1 MQTHVIFNTAVSLDG
16 RVGKKDKQI
25 VFSNKLDNYRVHRL
39 RGSVDAILIGVETVL
54 SDDPEITVSEQVTK
68 PYRVIVDSKGEIP
81 LNAKV
86 LDGSAKTIVAVSR
99 SINPMKVKQLE
110 EKGVEVLPLGE
121 YAVHLRD
128 LLWTLN
134 RKGIKKAL
142 LEGSGT
148 LSRRMFN
155 EGYVNELYATITPV
169 LIGEGINLFNG
180 ELDRH
185 IEMNLEG
192 ILQYGDQVVLHY
204 MVRRGDRESD
214 Q

>member
-39 RGSVDAILIGVETVL
+39 RGSVDAILMGVETVM
-54 SDDPEITVSEQVTK
+54 SDDHEIVVSESGSR
-68 PYRVIVDSKGEIP
+68 PFRVIVDSKGEIP
-81 LNAKV
+81 LNSRV
-86 LDGSAKTIVAVSR
+86 LDGGAKTIVVISR
-99 SINPMKVKQLE
+99 GVNPMTVRRLE
-110 EKGVEVLPLGE
+110 EKGVEVLASGE

-128 LLWTLN
+128 LMWSLY
-134 RKGIKKAL
+134 RRGIKKVL
-142 LEGSGT
+142 LEGSGS

-155 EGYVNELYATITPV
+155 EGLVNEIYITIAPI
-169 LIGEGINLFNG
+169 LIGEGINLFHG

-185 IEMNLEG
+185 IELDLEG

-204 MVRRGDRESD
+204 TIKGPGSE
-214 Q
+214 